1 MEVMSPEGTMEPE
14 GMGTAGISETM
25 EPEGMGTAGI
35 MLVAGGAWI

>member
-1 MEVMSPEGTMEPE
+1 MEPE